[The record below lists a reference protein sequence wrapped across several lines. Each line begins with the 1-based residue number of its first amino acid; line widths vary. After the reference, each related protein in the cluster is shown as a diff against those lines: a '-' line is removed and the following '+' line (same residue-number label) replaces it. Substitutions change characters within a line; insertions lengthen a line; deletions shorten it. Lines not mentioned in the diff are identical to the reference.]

1 MKILKVILIGSLLV
15 AFYFAIMI
23 VIGLLATFLVPM
35 LLVGVV
41 FFIVAVFVHDGKD
54 KSGK

>member
-1 MKILKVILIGSLLV
+1 MIILKVILIGSLLV